1 VPPIYHITHVSN
13 LPGIIAHG
21 GLICD
26 RTAQNL
32 KLVNIAHNNI
42 KERRLRK
49 PVPVGPGGTV
59 GDYVP
64 FYFAPL
70 SPMLYAIFKNQ
81 VAGYTAGQQPVIY
94 LCSSTE
100 AVHAANCRWVFTEGH
115 AVMDFTD
122 FFDDF
127 RDLQRIDWPLMRSK
141 YWFDRDTY
149 PDRSRR
155 RQAEFL
161 VHDSFPWNLVTN
173 IVVYDA
179 AIARVVNGIL
189 AGQPP
194 AVNIKRDWYYQ

>member
-1 VPPIYHITHVSN
+1 MPPIYHITHVSN
-13 LPGIIAHG
+13 LPGVIASG
-21 GLICD
+21 RLICD
-26 RTAQNL
+26 RAAQDL
-32 KLVNIAHNNI
+32 KLVNIGHNNI
-42 KERRLRK
+42 KERRLRR

-100 AVHAANCRWVFTEGH
+100 AVQAADCRWVFTEGH

-127 RDLQRIDWPLMRSK
+127 KDLGRIDWPLMRAK
-141 YWFDRDTY
+141 FWFDRDTY

-161 VHDSFPWNLVTN
+161 VFQFFPWNLVTN
-173 IVVYDA
+173 VVVYDA
-179 AIARVVNGIL
+179 ANAKVVSDIVG
-189 AGQPP
+189 GQFP
-194 AVNIKRDWYYQ
+194 AVDIKRGWYY

>member
-1 VPPIYHITHVSN
+1 MPPIYHITHVNN
-13 LPGIIAHG
+13 LPGIIANG
-21 GLICD
+21 RLICD
-26 RTAQNL
+26 RAAQDL

-100 AVHAANCRWVFTEGH
+100 AVHTANCRWVFTEGH

-127 RDLQRIDWPLMRSK
+127 KDLRRIDWPLMQAK
-141 YWFDRDTY
+141 YWFATDAQ

-161 VHDSFPWNLVTN
+161 VHHFFPWNLVTK

-179 AIARVVNGIL
+179 ASAKAVSDIL
-189 AGQPP
+189 KGQAPP
-194 AVNIKRDWYYQ
+194 VEIKRGWYY

>member
-1 VPPIYHITHVSN
+1 MDYDFTAVPPIYHITHVSK
-13 LPGIIAHG
+13 LPSIIANG
-21 GLICD
+21 GLLCD
-26 RTAQNL
+26 RAAQDLNL
-32 KLVNIAHNNI
+32 LNIGHNHI

-49 PVPVGPGGTV
+49 PVPVGLGGTV

-94 LCSSTE
+94 LCSTTE
-100 AVHAANCRWVFTEGH
+100 AVHAANCRWVFK
-115 AVMDFTD
+115 
-122 FFDDF
+122 
-127 RDLQRIDWPLMRSK
+127 DLGKIDWPLMRAK

-161 VHDSFPWNLVTN
+161 VHQFFPWKLVTN

-179 AIARVVNGIL
+179 ANEEVVSDIL
-189 AGQPP
+189 KRQPP
-194 AVNIKRDWYYQ
+194 TVEIRRDWYY

>member
-1 VPPIYHITHVSN
+1 MPPIYHITHVNN
-13 LPGIIAHG
+13 LPGIIASG
-21 GLICD
+21 RLICD
-26 RTAQNL
+26 RTAQDL
-32 KLVNIAHNNI
+32 KLVNIGHNNI

-70 SPMLYAIFKNQ
+70 SPMLYAIFKNK

-100 AVHAANCRWVFTEGH
+100 AVHAAKCRWVFTEGH

-127 RDLQRIDWPLMRSK
+127 KDLGRIDWPLMQAK
-141 YWFDRDTY
+141 YWFDNDSH

-161 VHDSFPWNLVTN
+161 VHQFFPWNLVTK

-179 AIARVVNGIL
+179 ANAKVVSNIL
-189 AGQPP
+189 RGQLP
-194 AVNIKRDWYYQ
+194 AVDIKRGWYY

>member
-1 VPPIYHITHVSN
+1 MPPIYHITHVSN
-13 LPGIIAHG
+13 LPGIIASG

-26 RTAQNL
+26 RTAQDLNL
-32 KLVNIAHNNI
+32 VDIGHDHI
-42 KERRLRK
+42 KGRRLRK
-49 PVPVGPGGTV
+49 PVLVGPGGTV

-115 AVMDFTD
+115 AVMDYTD

-127 RDLQRIDWPLMRSK
+127 KDLGKIDWPLMRAR
-141 YWFDRDTY
+141 YWFDSDTY
-149 PDRSRR
+149 PDRKRR

-161 VHDSFPWNLVTN
+161 VHQFLPWNLVTK

-179 AIARVVNGIL
+179 ANAKVVANIL
-189 AGQPP
+189 KGQPP
-194 AVNIKRDWYYQ
+194 PVEIERGWYY

>member
-1 VPPIYHITHVSN
+1 VPPIYHITPVNN
-13 LPGIIAHG
+13 LPGIIARG

-26 RTAQNL
+26 RQAQNL
-32 KLVNIAHNNI
+32 KLVNIGHNNI

-70 SPMLYAIFKNQ
+70 SPMLFAIFKNR

-100 AVHAANCRWVFTEGH
+100 DVQAANCQWAFTEGH

-122 FFDDF
+122 FYDDF
-127 RDLQRIDWPLMRSK
+127 KDLGRIDWPLMQAR
-141 YWFDRDTY
+141 YWFDTDTD
-149 PDRSRR
+149 PDRCRR

-161 VHDSFPWNLVTN
+161 VHQFFPWNLVKK
-173 IVVYDA
+173 IVAYDA
-179 AIARVVNGIL
+179 ANAKVVGGIL
-189 AGQPP
+189 NGPFPP
-194 AVNIKRDWYYQ
+194 VEIRRGWYY

>member
-13 LPGIIAHG
+13 LPGIIARG

-26 RTAQNL
+26 RVAQDL
-32 KLVNIAHNNI
+32 KLVNIGHDNI

-70 SPMLYAIFKNQ
+70 SPMLYAIFKNR
-81 VAGYTAGQQPVIY
+81 VTGYTSGQQPVIY

-100 AVHAANCRWVFTEGH
+100 AVQSADCRWVFTEGH
-115 AVMDFTD
+115 AVMDYTD

-127 RDLQRIDWPLMRSK
+127 KDLGKIDWPLMRAK
-141 YWFDRDTY
+141 YWFATDTL

-161 VHDSFPWNLVTN
+161 VHQFFPWNLVKEV
-173 IVVYDA
+173 VVYDA
-179 AIARVVNGIL
+179 ANAKVVRDIL
-189 AGQPP
+189 EEQPLT
-194 AVNIKRDWYYQ
+194 VEINRGWYY